1 MAVIAVPPGTGPS
14 LPVSVLVVAGT
25 LVRLRQL
32 EEMIKASGFVVAGA
46 ARDAAH
52 AEALAAALR
61 PATVLVDLEL
71 FGGGL
76 EAIERIMA
84 VAPTPIIVCGAA
96 AEHPEAAIAA
106 GAVDVVGALDVPA
119 NSPLYGEFLCRHL
132 RVASRVKVITH
143 PRARLRP
150 RRPSGG
156 PPLRTES
163 GHAARPSVVAIGA
176 STGGPPALATVLGDL
191 PRDFPAA
198 VLAVQHM
205 AEGFVE
211 GLARWLDEV
220 CPLNVVV
227 AADGERVAAGT
238 VYLAPAGLNL
248 TLRSSFRIELLEPP
262 PAQFHVPG
270 IDTTF
275 ISVAHVCRARAVGVL
290 LTGMG
295 RDGALGLRTMRD
307 AGAYTIGQDEATSV
321 VWGMPAAAQQVDGV
335 DRELPLG
342 AIAGEVNEAVARVE
356 ASSTGAR
363 GSA

>member
-1 MAVIAVPPGTGPS
+1 MTVIAVPPGPGPA

-32 EEMIKASGFVVAGA
+32 ELLIRASGFVVAGS
-46 ARDAAH
+46 ARDARH
-52 AEALAAALR
+52 AEDLVAALR

-84 VAPTPIIVCGAA
+84 VAPTPIVVCGAA

-132 RVASRVKVITH
+132 RIASRVKVITH

-150 RRPSGG
+150 RRPSAGQPPGADQG
-156 PPLRTES
+156 PE
-163 GHAARPSVVAIGA
+163 ARPPVVALGA
-176 STGGPPALATVLGDL
+176 STGGPPALATILGDL

-220 CPLNVVV
+220 CPLKVVV

-262 PAQFHVPG
+262 TAQFHVPG

-275 ISVAHVCRARAVGVL
+275 ISVAHVCRSRAVGVL

-342 AIAGEVNEAVARVE
+342 AIAAEIIGAVSRVD
-356 ASSTGAR
+356 APRKGVR